1 MRVRE
6 MQWRTLRGKRIED
19 VLEFVRDNAG
29 DGQSVHVGTDS
40 LQSQRVT
47 RFVTVVA
54 ILTPGRGG
62 RAAYTRESVPRIVS
76 LRQRLMREVWLSVNL
91 GLELH
96 PVVPGELTVHI
107 DANPVVTHRS
117 SAYVQE
123 LVGLVVS
130 QGFRAQV
137 KPGSWAATHAADRMV
152 RAGSR
157 PPTTR
162 PLSPGPAARP
172 PRFGG
177 RQGVFRARVV
187 TKGGVGTKP
196 ASEAGG

>member
-1 MRVRE
+1 
-6 MQWRTLRGKRIED
+6 MQWRTLRGERIED

-29 DGQSVHVGTDS
+29 EGQSVHVGTDS
-40 LQSQRVT
+40 LQLTRVT

-54 ILTPGRGG
+54 ILNPGRGG
-62 RAAYTRESVPRIVS
+62 RAAHTREACPRITS
-76 LRQRLMREVWLSVNL
+76 LRQRLMREVWLSVDL
-91 GLELH
+91 GLRLH

-152 RAGSR
+152 RGVPCPPTSR
-157 PPTTR
+157 PSNSR
-162 PLSPGPAARP
+162 
-172 PRFGG
+172 
-177 RQGVFRARVV
+177 
-187 TKGGVGTKP
+187 
-196 ASEAGG
+196 AGGAPRPAFAVGRVRSAHGL